1 MEKEGI
7 FPHSLHHVSIKRFQL
22 TSVNGKEACM
32 PLDLGG
38 FGISRYDFDHYLYQ
52 LAEKA
57 GVNFLLNTSAES
69 ISYQQNNFTVKI
81 SSQAELTA
89 PLVIGAFGKR
99 SKVDHA
105 LNRPFI
111 KKRSPYVGVKYHL
124 HTSHP
129 EDLISLHNFKDGY
142 CGISKVSNTVSNLC
156 YLTHRNNVKSH
167 ASIRAMEEAVLFRNP
182 FLKKIFTESDFL
194 FEKPEVINEVS
205 FEPKQPVENHIIM
218 AGDAAGM
225 IAPLCGNGMAMAIHG
240 AYLASEWAARF
251 LKGEISREALE
262 EGYASAW
269 KTLFAQRLWVG
280 RQMQR
285 LFGSEALSNLAVEI
299 IRRSKR
305 LSLFLMRYTH
315 GQPF

>member
-1 MEKEGI
+1 
-7 FPHSLHHVSIKRFQL
+7 
-22 TSVNGKEACM
+22 M

-57 GVNFLLNTSAES
+57 GVNFLMSTSAES
-69 ISYQQNNFTVKI
+69 ISYQQNNFTVKL

-142 CGISKVSNTVSNLC
+142 CGISKVSNAVSNLC
-156 YLTHRNNVKSH
+156 YLTHRNNVKNH

-194 FEKPEVINEVS
+194 FDKPEVINEVS
-205 FEPKQPVENHIIM
+205 FEPKLPVENHVIM

-225 IAPLCGNGMAMAIHG
+225 ITPLCGNGMAMAIHG
-240 AYLASEWAARF
+240 AYLASEWSVRF
-251 LKGEISREALE
+251 LKGEISREVLE

-269 KTLFAQRLWVG
+269 KTQFAQRLWVG

-299 IRRSKR
+299 IRRSSR
-305 LSLFLMRYTH
+305 LSLFLMRHTH